1 MRLSFS
7 LPFGFALLASSC
19 ANYET
24 CPTRAAAPRH
34 RVALI
39 SDIDDTIKDTH
50 VKIGET
56 HIFNP
61 GIVLD
66 RFRRWHAV
74 RGMARYYHMMKWDEA
89 HGISVIYVS
98 AGPCSYQDRLECS
111 IRSWGFAF
119 EQIVLRLHAPLPPPP
134 SDYKTKAIYPIIRDS
149 RRKHFIL
156 VGDSGEHDPE
166 CYGDLARKFPTQVDA
181 VYIRKISGNEPC
193 RYSCVFRGIDRK
205 KIHFIPPDLPDRPH
219 AAPSPCDKTETGR
232 GR

>member
-7 LPFGFALLASSC
+7 LPLGFALLASSC

-119 EQIVLRLHAPLPPPP
+119 EQIV
-134 SDYKTKAIYPIIRDS
+134 
-149 RRKHFIL
+149 F
-156 VGDSGEHDPE
+156 
-166 CYGDLARKFPTQVDA
+166 
-181 VYIRKISGNEPC
+181 
-193 RYSCVFRGIDRK
+193 
-205 KIHFIPPDLPDRPH
+205 
-219 AAPSPCDKTETGR
+219 
-232 GR
+232 